1 MTVSQVAKGNEKGNG
16 NDMQAARASSSK
28 KSKQAGRGG
37 AAPSRSRSAG
47 STKEGSARGKAQSS
61 VPQKAPVQP
70 KVPLGV
76 QAANEQPPEP
86 VSLREAQRLA
96 TREAIIH
103 AAAEGFARLGYDQC
117 SLEEIAGT
125 AGVSKGLL
133 LYHFNSKDELL
144 TAVENKVFQGLL
156 DYVKANT
163 ATVGPSMDQAL
174 WALDR
179 AWELITSSRD
189 FLSIYL
195 QASLRARGGNASA
208 AKGEGA
214 GAFYARHRKVLVEG
228 AATTLGPLVK
238 SLPVDLESL
247 ADILLATLFGL
258 ALARMQSDDP
268 TETDR
273 SYANFRNLLKLAMGL
288 K

>member
-1 MTVSQVAKGNEKGNG
+1 MQAGQQATR
-16 NDMQAARASSSK
+16 QAARSSGHSGSPGGK
-28 KSKQAGRGG
+28 KARPSGR
-37 AAPSRSRSAG
+37 AAPPGGRSGRVP
-47 STKEGSARGKAQSS
+47 KARAERAQA
-61 VPQKAPVQP
+61 VTV
-70 KVPLGV
+70 GV
-76 QAANEQPPEP
+76 AAANDLHGEP
-86 VSLREAQRLA
+86 LTAREAQRLA

-144 TAVENKVFQGLL
+144 TAVENKVFEGLL

-195 QASLRARGGNASA
+195 QASLRARAGSGGIP
-208 AKGEGA
+208 KGEGA

-228 AATTLGPLVK
+228 AVTTLGPLVK

-258 ALARMQSDDP
+258 AIARMQADDP
-268 TETDR
+268 KETDR

>member
-1 MTVSQVAKGNEKGNG
+1 MQAGQQATR
-16 NDMQAARASSSK
+16 QAARSSGNSGSGGK
-28 KSKQAGRGG
+28 KAKSPGR
-37 AAPSRSRSAG
+37 
-47 STKEGSARGKAQSS
+47 
-61 VPQKAPVQP
+61 
-70 KVPLGV
+70 
-76 QAANEQPPEP
+76 AANPPAVRPARAPKGRAVRAPAEP
-86 VSLREAQRLA
+86 AVALAVPAANDLPGEPLTAREAQRLA

-195 QASLRARGGNASA
+195 QASLRARAVNGGVS
-208 AKGEGA
+208 KGEGA
-214 GAFYARHRKVLVEG
+214 GVFYSRHRKVLVEG

-258 ALARMQSDDP
+258 AIARMQADDP
-268 TETDR
+268 AETDR

>member
-1 MTVSQVAKGNEKGNG
+1 MAPARVERVAKHKGG
-16 NDMQAARASSSK
+16 VGDMTATSKSSK
-28 KSKQAGRGG
+28 KAKPARTMASTRPNARVKVGASRSPSPVLAVSGRDEAGVPG
-37 AAPSRSRSAG
+37 AANDHPA
-47 STKEGSARGKAQSS
+47 
-61 VPQKAPVQP
+61 
-70 KVPLGV
+70 
-76 QAANEQPPEP
+76 EP
-86 VSLREAQRLA
+86 VSAREAQRLA

-144 TAVENKVFQGLL
+144 TAVENKVFDGLL
-156 DYVKANT
+156 TYIKSNT
-163 ATVGPSMDQAL
+163 ASVGPSVDQAL

-195 QASLRARGGNASA
+195 QSSLRARNATSQA
-208 AKGEGA
+208 EGA
-214 GAFYARHRKVLVEG
+214 GAFYSRHRQVLVEG

-247 ADILLATLFGL
+247 ADILLSTLFGL
-258 ALARMQSDDP
+258 AIARMQAEDP
-268 TETDR
+268 AKIDR
-273 SYANFRNLLKLAMGL
+273 SYASFRNVLKLAMGL